1 MCWIHLTINRMENLI
16 ITNWDGVDAASFYTY
31 QSTHNPL
38 IYSHE
43 HNLWVANSYAH
54 CKSILSSIDT
64 KVPQPAIP
72 SNGLLNEKAL
82 LMLNTLVR
90 INNGEKHL
98 QARAAAIL
106 LYEDIKG
113 VDIGEI
119 INALLTGVSQSS
131 FDWVSI
137 VCKRLP
143 VLAILKG
150 LSFTD

>member
-1 MCWIHLTINRMENLI
+1 MVKMCWIHLTINRMENLI

-72 SNGLLNEKAL
+72 ANGLLNEKAL

-90 INNGEKHL
+90 INNGEKHQ

-106 LYEDIKG
+106 LYEHIKG
-113 VDIGEI
+113 VDIGEVMS
-119 INALLTGVSQSS
+119 ALLVGISQ
-131 FDWVSI
+131 
-137 VCKRLP
+137 
-143 VLAILKG
+143 
-150 LSFTD
+150 